1 MILQDSVVCYG
12 VCLCHLVIDTGLIL
26 PIILYYCELW
36 MKVPGKDSFVLLVK
50 VMISTKYEIFY
61 PNDLYLIQYTAY
73 NGAEK

>member
-1 MILQDSVVCYG
+1 
-12 VCLCHLVIDTGLIL
+12 
-26 PIILYYCELW
+26 

-61 PNDLYLIQYTAY
+61 PNDLYFIQYTAY

>member
-1 MILQDSVVCYG
+1 
-12 VCLCHLVIDTGLIL
+12 
-26 PIILYYCELW
+26 